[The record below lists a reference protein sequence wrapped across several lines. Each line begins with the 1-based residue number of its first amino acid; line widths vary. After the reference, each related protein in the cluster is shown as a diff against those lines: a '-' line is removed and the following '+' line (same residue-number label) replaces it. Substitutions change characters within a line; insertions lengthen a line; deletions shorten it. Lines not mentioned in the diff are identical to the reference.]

1 MALLLIDD
9 RENPKVINKLFMS
22 IGDRDLDDAG
32 QAQKIRL
39 ESGDYVIG
47 SLGIEAKEIN
57 DLYNSIVGLG
67 RTRTINDQ
75 LDDML
80 NSYTDA
86 MLVVY
91 GTQLKPF
98 IRGKSNRQMYA
109 KQVARMQR
117 VILNYKMDLHRRYPN
132 LKFMQFDTMDE
143 FVAFLVRTATQEKMS
158 SVASSRLPRV
168 SKDARIQAL
177 SSLPGVSVRIAE
189 DLMKEFGSLPQMMKA
204 RVTQKDLMKI
214 KGIGRQKARML
225 LTLRESY

>member
-9 RENPKVINKLFMS
+9 RENPKVVNKLFMS

-168 SKDARIQAL
+168 SKDVRIQAL
-177 SSLPGVSVRIAE
+177 SSLPGISVRIAE

>member
-1 MALLLIDD
+1 
-9 RENPKVINKLFMS
+9 MS

-158 SVASSRLPRV
+158 SVASSRLPRI